1 MTALLWARPMF
12 ALILL
17 ALVGLHVWTAW
28 GSEAKREHP
37 NQTRHQ
43 PGIRE

>member
-28 GSEAKREHP
+28 GAEA

-43 PGIRE
+43 PGTRE